1 MAQTELRDCEAL
13 IIGGSAGSL
22 EVLLNVL
29 PELDMKMS
37 FPIII
42 VVHRKPGAD
51 SLLPNL
57 LAGRTRLQVKE
68 ADEKED
74 IQAGVIYIAPTD
86 YHLLIENDHTFSLD
100 YSEKI
105 NYSRPSIDATFESA
119 AAVYKDKLVCMLLSG
134 SNADGVQGLQ
144 AVKDFGGIAVIQD
157 PRSAQIAYMPAQ
169 AAENVKIDFT
179 LSIKDTAEFINL
191 LSRKKAP

>member
-1 MAQTELRDCEAL
+1 MEEAELKQCEAL

-29 PELDMKMS
+29 PDLDTDLS
-37 FPIII
+37 FPIIV
-42 VVHRKPGAD
+42 VVHRKQGSD
-51 SLLPNL
+51 SLLPSL
-57 LAGRTRLQVKE
+57 LSGKTEMEVKE
-68 ADEKED
+68 ADEKEE
-74 IQAGVIYIAPTD
+74 IRPGVIYIAPSD

-119 AAVYKDKLVCMLLSG
+119 AAVYKEKLVCMLLSG
-134 SNADGVQGLQ
+134 SNADGVKGLQ
-144 AVKDFGGIAVIQD
+144 AVKAFGGTAVIQD
-157 PRSAQIAYMPAQ
+157 PKSAQIAYMPAQ
-169 AAENVKIDFT
+169 AAENVKIDYA
-179 LSIKDTAEFINL
+179 LSIKDTSEFINL

>member
-1 MAQTELRDCEAL
+1 MEEAELKHCEAL

-29 PELDMKMS
+29 PDLDTDLS
-37 FPIII
+37 FPIIV
-42 VVHRKPGAD
+42 VVHRKQGSD
-51 SLLPNL
+51 SLLPSL
-57 LAGRTRLQVKE
+57 LSGKTEMEVKE
-68 ADEKED
+68 ADEKEE
-74 IQAGVIYIAPTD
+74 IRPGVIYIAPSD

-119 AAVYKDKLVCMLLSG
+119 AAVYKEKLVCMLLSG
-134 SNADGVQGLQ
+134 SNADGVKGLQ
-144 AVKDFGGIAVIQD
+144 AVKAFGGTAVIQD
-157 PRSAQIAYMPAQ
+157 PKSAQIAYMPAQ
-169 AAENVKIDFT
+169 AAENVKIDYA
-179 LSIKDTAEFINL
+179 LSIKDTSEFINL

>member
-1 MAQTELRDCEAL
+1 MEEAELRSCDAL
-13 IIGGSAGSL
+13 VLGGSAGSL

-29 PELDMKMS
+29 PDLYAEIS
-37 FPIII
+37 FPIIV
-42 VVHRKPGAD
+42 VVHRKQGAD
-51 SLLPNL
+51 SLLPSL
-57 LAGRTRLQVKE
+57 LSGRTTLQVKE
-68 ADEKED
+68 ADEKEA
-74 IQAGVIYIAPTD
+74 IRPGVIYIAPSD

-119 AAVYKDKLVCMLLSG
+119 AAVYKENLVCMLLSG
-134 SNADGVQGLQ
+134 SNADGVKGLQ
-144 AVKDFGGIAVIQD
+144 AVKAFGGTAVIQD
-157 PRSAQIAYMPAQ
+157 PKSAQIAYMPAQ
-169 AAENVKIDFT
+169 AAENVKIDYT